1 MLVVALLGFLA
12 GMLLAGL
19 TMAAMAVMRRRA
31 APARSGQPAV
41 RSDVDWPAGD
51 SAAERRAPDLSST
64 PAAAHSLAPRVLS
77 AIDVGVV
84 VVDRAEAAIFAN
96 RAARQIRVVERDRL
110 TMPALLELV
119 RSVTDSGEP
128 ESRTMDLASPKV
140 GPELFSY
147 LVSAMPLD
155 DGGRVTTVLLTF
167 SDITETRRLERV
179 RRDFVANVSHEL
191 KTPVGALTLLAE
203 AVQEASDDPEA
214 VQRFSRRMQ
223 REGARLGRL
232 VQELI
237 ELSRL
242 QGAEPLPG
250 QQLVAVS
257 QVLSE
262 AVDRSRLLAEQSGI
276 TVVVR
281 SEPGLQARGNETQ
294 LATAIANL
302 VDNAIA
308 YSPERTKV
316 GVSSRA
322 VVDPSGAEWIDIA
335 VTDQG
340 IGIAEPDLDR
350 VFERFFRVDPARSRA
365 TGGTGLGLAIVKH
378 IATNHGGAVSVW
390 SVYGS
395 GSTFT
400 IKLPLAGRQAGDD
413 HAEAAVAA
421 DASEL
426 PARVPAP
433 EPSVVMASDSVPGRR
448 PDRRPDQRPDHPQ
461 ADAQS
466 IHSA

>member
-1 MLVVALLGFLA
+1 
-12 GMLLAGL
+12 
-19 TMAAMAVMRRRA
+19 
-31 APARSGQPAV
+31 
-41 RSDVDWPAGD
+41 
-51 SAAERRAPDLSST
+51 
-64 PAAAHSLAPRVLS
+64 
-77 AIDVGVV
+77 
-84 VVDRAEAAIFAN
+84 
-96 RAARQIRVVERDRL
+96 
-110 TMPALLELV
+110 
-119 RSVTDSGEP
+119 
-128 ESRTMDLASPKV
+128 
-140 GPELFSY
+140 
-147 LVSAMPLD
+147 
-155 DGGRVTTVLLTF
+155 
-167 SDITETRRLERV
+167 
-179 RRDFVANVSHEL
+179 
-191 KTPVGALTLLAE
+191 
-203 AVQEASDDPEA
+203 
-214 VQRFSRRMQ
+214 
-223 REGARLGRL
+223 

-276 TVVVR
+276 TVVLR

-322 VVDPSGAEWIDIA
+322 VVDPSGAEWIEIA

-400 IKLPLAGRQAGDD
+400 IRLPLAGRQARDEHAD
-413 HAEAAVAA
+413 AAEAA
-421 DASEL
+421 EL
-426 PARVPAP
+426 PERPPAP
-433 EPSVVMASDSVPGRR
+433 EPPVVMPSDSAVRDSAVRDSAVRDSAVRDSVPSKQGRPPSAMPAGR
-448 PDRRPDQRPDHPQ
+448 PTVAQTTPRPTRTASTTPDRR
-461 ADAQS
+461 
-466 IHSA
+466 